1 MQRTSSKSKKKLT
14 REQNK
19 EDQDLTLVRGV
30 LYKPL
35 ALLRVC
41 RAKIESRSNSGKQD
55 DAF

>member
-35 ALLRVC
+35 ALLRVYK
-41 RAKIESRSNSGKQD
+41 AKIKSRSNSSK
-55 DAF
+55 